1 MYSKRFSLKQIM
13 LESHVHRVMW
23 VTFVLKTG
31 NYVILGSLHDRAV
44 DVEIAPSSGWNH
56 NLPYSD
62 SQSIKI

>member
-1 MYSKRFSLKQIM
+1 M

-44 DVEIAPSSGWNH
+44 GVEIAPSSGRNH